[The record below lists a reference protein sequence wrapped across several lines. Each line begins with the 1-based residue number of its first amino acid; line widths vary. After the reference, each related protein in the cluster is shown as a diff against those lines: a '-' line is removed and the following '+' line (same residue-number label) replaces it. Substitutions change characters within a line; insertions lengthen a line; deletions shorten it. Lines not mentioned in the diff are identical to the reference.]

1 MKTLF
6 FSIITCLFF
15 TLSGVAQNK
24 IPLQISGKVIDSSD
38 KNSIPLATVLLKNE
52 QKIVLKSVLS
62 AKDGSFNISGIA
74 PGNYALTIIY
84 VGYQNS
90 VTPVKLGSSS
100 VELGNIALSSSS
112 PTELKSIAITADRPL
127 VKQEID
133 RIAYDVKADPESKV
147 NSVLEMM
154 RKVPMLS
161 LDADDNIQLQGN
173 SNYKILINGKPSGM
187 MERNPKDILKSMPAS
202 SIEKIEVI
210 TTPPAK
216 YDGEGLAGIIN
227 IVTFK
232 KADNGSNGTINVSER
247 FPVGGPG
254 IGGSFTVKAGKFGI
268 STNAGGSLNSSPIL
282 NNSNSR
288 LTLGNNPTNLF
299 QTGTRDYSG
308 KSGYSGVEMSF
319 EIDSLNLISGQLN
332 YNAND
337 NESLNTQYSSL
348 YNANTLAQAYALN
361 NNSNSTG
368 NGIDAALNYQLGF
381 KQDKNRIV
389 TFSYRYYRY
398 SNNQLNRVDIFNPVA
413 YNQPDYRQENTGG
426 SSEKTA
432 QIDLVYPLKK
442 VTIEA
447 GVKAIFR
454 NNTSNFEFL
463 NANSSGAFEAD
474 PSRTNNFDNRQ
485 NVYGIYNT
493 YQFNLNK
500 WGVKAGIRAEQTE
513 IDANFYGAGSQ
524 LNNNYF
530 NLIPSLSVN
539 RKFKNMTS
547 INFGITSRIQRPG
560 INQLNPFV
568 DRSNPNFESSG
579 NPDLKPTTGQSVEVN
594 YSSFKK
600 LSLNVGLRAMF
611 FNDLIMPKIETDPIT
626 NITRSSY
633 GNTGSATLIGLNIN
647 MNYPFNN
654 KLRGVVGLMGNYGMV
669 KGEINGVMI
678 SNKGLMKRAF
688 SSLTYRPTKTWQAT
702 ASINYNGRNLSLQGS
717 TNSFISSSFSLNKDF
732 FNNKFTL
739 AIAANNAFSK
749 YRDAINYT
757 NGPNFTQESFN
768 QNYQRNFTTSINYR
782 FGRLKESIKKNKKGI
797 SNSDVSE
804 GSNL

>member
-1 MKTLF
+1 MKTAFIYL
-6 FSIITCLFF
+6 ITCLCF
-15 TLSGVAQNK
+15 TLSSLAQNTVP
-24 IPLQISGKVIDSSD
+24 IQISGKVIDSSD
-38 KNSIPLATVLLKNE
+38 KNPIPMATILLKNE
-52 QKIVLKSVLS
+52 QKVLLKSVLS
-62 AKDGSFNISGIA
+62 AKDGSFIIKDLVS
-74 PGNYALTIIY
+74 GNYTLTVIY
-84 VGYQNS
+84 IGYQNS
-90 VTPVKLGSSS
+90 VTPVKVGSTA
-100 VELGNIALSSSS
+100 VTLGNIALLSSA

-227 IVTFK
+227 IITFK

-282 NNSNSR
+282 NNSNTR
-288 LTLGNNPTNLF
+288 LTQGNNPTNLF
-299 QTGTRDYSG
+299 QTGIRDYSG

-348 YNANTLAQAYALN
+348 YNANTLTQAYALN

-368 NGIDAALNYQLGF
+368 NGLDAALNYQLGF

-398 SNNQLNRVDIFNPVA
+398 SNNQLNYVDIFNPVA

-463 NANSSGAFEAD
+463 TANPSGVFETD

-485 NVYGIYNT
+485 NIYGIYNT

-500 WGVKAGIRAEQTE
+500 WGIKAGIRAEQTE

-524 LNNNYF
+524 LNSNYF

-539 RKFKNMTS
+539 RKFKNMSS
-547 INFGITSRIQRPG
+547 INFGIASRIQRPG

-611 FNDLIMPKIETDPIT
+611 FNDLIMPKIETDPT
-626 NITRSSY
+626 TSITRSSY
-633 GNTGSATLIGLNIN
+633 GNTGTATLIGLNIN
-647 MNYPFNN
+647 INYPFNN
-654 KLRGVVGLMGNYGMV
+654 KLRGVVGIMGNYGMV
-669 KGEINGVMI
+669 KGEINGVML
-678 SNKGLMKRAF
+678 SNKGLMQRAF
-688 SSLTYRPTKTWQAT
+688 SSLTYRPGKTWQTT

-717 TNSFISSSFSLNKDF
+717 TNAFVSSSFSLNKDF

-739 AIAANNAFSK
+739 ALAANNVFSK
-749 YRDAINYT
+749 YRNAINYT
-757 NGPNFTQESFN
+757 NGPNFTQESYN